1 MKGQFNNNASLI
13 NANFQTIANANITG
27 LDLINANRPTIAIA
41 QSLTNITGLDLIG
54 A

>member
-1 MKGQFNNNASLI
+1 MKGQLNNNAI
-13 NANFQTIANANITG
+13 QFNAHFQATVKDNITG